1 MKNINFINA
10 LTRKQQYSLR
20 RWWLLSWVLAG
31 GILTVAGILHG
42 LQVHQWY
49 VLTAEHATFKQEV
62 DGMRSTINAHES
74 LRKTQQTL
82 QQKKMKSDRIRQ
94 SLASIRARL
103 TDIAAACA
111 ASQLETC
118 KWHKNGVE
126 IVLGCKNALCA
137 TQCVG
142 QLQKVK
148 GLGSIR
154 LVSLSPRE
162 NGVVL
167 ATMKAQ
173 PEKV

>member
-1 MKNINFINA
+1 MKNINFVNA

-20 RWWLLSWVLAG
+20 RWWLLSW
-31 GILTVAGILHG
+31 IVAGSVIIVAGVLHG
-42 LQVHQWY
+42 LQLHQWY
-49 VLTAEHATFKQEV
+49 VLTAERATLQQEV
-62 DGMRSTINAHES
+62 DDMRSALNTHES
-74 LRKTQQTL
+74 LRKMQQAL
-82 QQKKMKSDRIRQ
+82 QQKKVKSDRIRQ
-94 SLASIRARL
+94 SLASMRARL
-103 TDIAAACA
+103 TDITAACA

-118 KWHKNGVE
+118 KWHKNAVE
-126 IVLGCKNALCA
+126 IVLGCKDALCA

-162 NGVVL
+162 NGMVL

-173 PEKV
+173 LEKV